1 MSAAKVR
8 GFVKLEVCDGASL
21 NLGKAIKVKCKCYQC
36 HLLAGKVSES
46 RVKVLALILVSL
58 PPPLFGGYIAL
69 CESCNGEVPMINF
82 QFLHK
87 NLTFTF

>member
-36 HLLAGKVSES
+36 YLLAGKVSES
-46 RVKVLALILVSL
+46 RVKV
-58 PPPLFGGYIAL
+58 
-69 CESCNGEVPMINF
+69 
-82 QFLHK
+82 
-87 NLTFTF
+87 